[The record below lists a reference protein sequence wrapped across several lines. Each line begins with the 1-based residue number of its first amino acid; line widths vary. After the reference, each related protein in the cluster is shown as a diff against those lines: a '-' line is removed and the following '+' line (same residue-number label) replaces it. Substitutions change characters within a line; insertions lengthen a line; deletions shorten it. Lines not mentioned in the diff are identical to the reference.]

1 MTTVTPKETPK
12 IDHSIDTNTGIIAW
26 FARNSVAAN
35 LLMIFILVGG
45 LLTIQTINKQMF
57 PQLQINWISYAAPYP
72 GAAPQEVEEGI
83 TIKIEEA
90 LETVQGLK
98 RVITYSNRN
107 FSNGWFEVEL
117 DYDPQVV
124 LEEVKSAIDSI
135 SSFPDG
141 MERIK
146 VEREKFRQEVMYLSL
161 YGDLTNGE
169 LKELGRKIHNEIQQL
184 PMINISDLFSG
195 LGYEIS
201 IEVSKDKLREYGL
214 SFNDI
219 AKSVH
224 SYSRNMSAG
233 QIRAENG
240 YINLRVENQAYRGH
254 EFEQIPV
261 VTLADGTRIVLG
273 EIATIIDGFE
283 EGLQYSKFNGENSVT
298 LFIGAADNQSITDIA
313 DVVKK
318 YVEEKSAVLPAGVK
332 LETWVDMTYYLEG
345 RLNMM
350 VDNMKSGAVLVFL
363 MLALFLRVRLAF
375 WVMMGLPVCFLGTLL
390 VMPLEFV
397 NVTINVISLFAF
409 ILVLGIVVDDAIV
422 MGESAHDEIEEHG
435 HSTENVIRGVKRVAM
450 PATFGVLTTI
460 AVFLPFLFGEG
471 PSSAF
476 GKAIGSVV
484 ILCLIFSL
492 VESKL
497 ILPAHLVKMKMK
509 AFNPKN
515 PIDRLRAWI
524 DRRLKSFIENVYSPA
539 LAVFIQY
546 RYAVLMFFISL
557 MLISAGL
564 FSGGFVRFVGQPKI
578 PHDFPRVTVEMNVD
592 ASEKATLETLLNIQ
606 GVINRID
613 KEIEA
618 EYGNSMISDMQVDLR
633 SRTSGQLMVKLV
645 IPELRPMNTF
655 ELADLWRA
663 AIPNYPGVKSFTIG
677 DNLFGGGRDDGD
689 IAFRLESKND
699 AELLAAARELKVKLN
714 SLKGLGDVNDSRQT
728 SAKEVQF
735 ELKPLAYSLNL
746 TLADIASQVS
756 YSFYGLE
763 AQRILRD
770 SEEVKVMV
778 RYPLDQRSSVG
789 HVDDVMIQAPNG
801 AELPLSELAV
811 ITLQEGVT
819 RIRREN
825 GNRTIN
831 VWASVDAEQVEPF
844 KVANDIR
851 DNFIPELLKKYPQ
864 VKSEVTGSIQE
875 EMDSADSQLRDFV
888 ISSMIIFS
896 LLAIPLKSYS
906 QAMMIM
912 VVIPF
917 GIIGA
922 VIGHFILGMDLSA
935 LSVMG
940 ILAAA
945 GVVVNDSLV
954 MVDYVN
960 NARKRG
966 IRLKDAVMHAGNK
979 RFRAIMLTSITT
991 FIGLVPIIFFE
1002 VSAQAQIVIPMA
1014 VSLAFGVLFAT
1025 IVTLVLIPCLY
1036 LIIEDLKALFTP
1048 KKKVPQA
1055 ESPALDSLKGETS

>member
-1 MTTVTPKETPK
+1 MTTVTPKEKPE
-12 IDHSIDTNTGIIAW
+12 IDHTIDTNVGIIAW
-26 FARNSVAAN
+26 FSRNSVAAN

-57 PQLQINWISYAAPYP
+57 PQVKINWISYNAPYP

-90 LETVQGLK
+90 LETIQGLK

-161 YGDLTNGE
+161 YGDLSNSE
-169 LKELGRKIHNEIQQL
+169 LKELGRKVHNEIQQL
-184 PMINISDLFSG
+184 PMVNISELYSG
-195 LGYEIS
+195 LAYEIS

-214 SFNDI
+214 SFNSI
-219 AKSVH
+219 ANAVRN
-224 SYSRNMSAG
+224 YSRNMSAG

-273 EIATIIDGFE
+273 EIATINDGFE

-298 LFIGAADNQSITDIA
+298 LFIGAADNQSITGIA
-313 DVVKK
+313 EVVKK
-318 YVEEKSAVLPAGVK
+318 YVENKSETLPQGVK

-350 VDNMKSGAVLVFL
+350 VDNMKSGAVLVFI

-435 HSTENVIRGVKRVAM
+435 HSTDNVIRGVKRVAM

-492 VESKL
+492 IESKL

-509 AFNPKN
+509 AFNPRN

-524 DRRLKSFIENVYSPA
+524 DVNLKKFIDNYYSPA
-539 LAVFIQY
+539 LAVFIEY
-546 RYAVLMFFISL
+546 RYAILMFFISL

-592 ASEKATLETLLNIQ
+592 ASEKATLDTLLNIQ

-613 KEIEA
+613 RDIEA
-618 EYGNSMISDMQVDLR
+618 KYGNSMISDMQVDLR
-633 SRTSGQLMVKLV
+633 TRTSGQLMVKLV
-645 IPELRPMNTF
+645 VPELRPINTF
-655 ELADLWRA
+655 ELADLWRE

-699 AELLAAARELKVKLN
+699 AQLLAAAKELKLKLN
-714 SLKGLGDVNDSRQT
+714 SLKGIGDVNDSRQT

-735 ELKPLAYSLNL
+735 ALKPLAYSLNL
-746 TLADIASQVS
+746 SLADIASQVG

-770 SEEVKVMV
+770 TEEIKVMV
-778 RYPLDQRSSVG
+778 RYPLEQRSSVG

-801 AELPLSELAV
+801 AELPLSELAT

-851 DNFIPELLKKYPQ
+851 DNFIPDLLRKYPQ
-864 VKSEVTGSIQE
+864 VQSEVTGSIQE
-875 EMDSADSQLRDFV
+875 EMESADSQLRDFV

-922 VIGHFILGMDLSA
+922 VLGHFILGMDLSA

-960 NARKRG
+960 KARKRG
-966 IRLKDAVMHAGNK
+966 VRLKDAVMHAGNK

-1036 LIIEDLKALFTP
+1036 LIVEDIKGLFKRKKTSSQVEASMLDKA
-1048 KKKVPQA
+1048 K
-1055 ESPALDSLKGETS
+1055 S

>member
-1 MTTVTPKETPK
+1 MC
-12 IDHSIDTNTGIIAW
+12 IRDS
-26 FARNSVAAN
+26 

-45 LLTIQTINKQMF
+45 FFTISTINKQMF
-57 PQLQINWISYAAPYP
+57 PQVKINWISYAAPYP
-72 GAAPQEVEEGI
+72 GSAPQEVEEGI

-98 RVITYSNRN
+98 RVITYSNRGY
-107 FSNGWFEVEL
+107 SNGWFEVEL

-135 SSFPDG
+135 SSFPEG

-146 VEREKFRQEVMYLSL
+146 VEREKFRQEVMYISL

-169 LKELGRKIHNEIQQL
+169 LKELGRKVHNEIQQL
-184 PMINISDLFSG
+184 PFINISELFTG
-195 LGYEIS
+195 LDYEIS

-214 SFNDI
+214 SFRDI
-219 AKSVH
+219 ANSVRN
-224 SYSRNMSAG
+224 YSRNMSAG

-261 VTLADGTRIVLG
+261 VTLEDGTKIVLG
-273 EIATIIDGFE
+273 EVATIIDGFE
-283 EGLQYSKFNGENSVT
+283 EGLQYSKFNGKNSVT

-313 DVVKK
+313 EVVKK
-318 YVEEKSAVLPAGVK
+318 YVDDKASVLPPGVK

-390 VMPLEFV
+390 VMPMEFV
-397 NVTINVISLFAF
+397 GVTINVISLFAF

-515 PIDRLRAWI
+515 PIDRLRLWV
-524 DRRLKSFIENVYSPA
+524 DTKLKQFIEAVYRPSLA
-539 LAVFIQY
+539 LFINY

-592 ASEKATLETLLNIQ
+592 ASEKATLQTLLNIQ
-606 GVINRID
+606 GVINRVD
-613 KEIEA
+613 KNVEA
-618 EYGNSMISDMQVDLR
+618 KYGNSMISDMQVDLR

-645 IPELRPMNTF
+645 IPELRPIDTF
-655 ELADLWRA
+655 ALADLWRE
-663 AIPNYPGVKSFTIG
+663 AIPNYPGVKSLTIG

-699 AELLAAARELKVKLN
+699 AELLAASKELKTKLN
-714 SLKGLGDVNDSRQT
+714 SLKGIGDVNDSRQT

-735 ELKPLAYSLNL
+735 ELKPLANSLGL
-746 TLADIASQVS
+746 TLAEIASQVS

-789 HVDDVMIQAPNG
+789 HVDDVLIQAPNG
-801 AELPLSELAV
+801 AELPLSELAT
-811 ITLQEGVT
+811 ITMHDGVT

-844 KVANDIR
+844 KVATDIR
-851 DNFIPELLKKYPQ
+851 DNFIPELLRKYPQ
-864 VKSEVTGSIQE
+864 VKSEVSGSIQE
-875 EMDSADSQLRDFV
+875 EMESASDQMRDFV
-888 ISSMIIFS
+888 ISSLIIFS

-906 QAMMIM
+906 QATMIM

-922 VIGHFILGMDLSA
+922 VLGHFILGMDLSA

-966 IRLKDAVMHAGNK
+966 ERLKDAVMHAGTK

-1002 VSAQAQIVIPMA
+1002 VSAQAKIVIPMA

-1036 LIIEDLKALFTP
+1036 LIIEDIKSLFKRKKQAAKPDAQTLDGLKTGTL
-1048 KKKVPQA
+1048 
-1055 ESPALDSLKGETS
+1055 